1 MTDEAINNGKGTQPE
16 TERNEALAKDYQA
29 GMSLYDLMIKYKVT
43 DTRIYAILRQLGI
56 SPNRKV
62 VKTSRRKMGG
72 AR

>member
-1 MTDEAINNGKGTQPE
+1 MSKQIINDGKGTQPE
-16 TERNEALAKDYQA
+16 TARNKELAKDYLA
-29 GMSLYDLMIKYKVT
+29 GKSLTDLVIKYKVT

-62 VKTSRRKMGG
+62 VKTSRRKRGG